1 MANIAKKAVIDAV
14 ESRIKQ
20 FQEDGSIHFPANYS
34 PQNALKSAW
43 LVIQDTQDMNH
54 KKALDVC
61 TQESVANALLNT
73 VVQGLSPAK
82 KQVYYIVYG
91 SKLEAQRSYFGTMAV
106 TKRLNG
112 VKDVFAQVIYEGD
125 EFEFVI
131 ERGRKRITKHTQK
144 LENIDITKII
154 GAYAT
159 ILYGD
164 GEEFTEVM
172 NKAQIDKA
180 FAKSKMKTNSV
191 QKDFTEEMSKRTV
204 INRTCKMFVNTS
216 DDSDLVI
223 EAFHA
228 TEHYDQEEM
237 VDKDVE
243 KNANQGEVID
253 ITDTVTEVEQKPEEK
268 PSVEPEVVINADEG
282 PGF

>member
-20 FQEDGSIHFPANYS
+20 FQEDGSIHFPENYS

-43 LVIQDTQDMNH
+43 LIIQDTQDMNH

-73 VVQGLSPAK
+73 VIQGLSPAK

-106 TKRLNG
+106 TKRLHG
-112 VKDVFAQVIYEGD
+112 VTDVFAQVIYEGD
-125 EFEFVI
+125 EFEFEINHGCKKV
-131 ERGRKRITKHTQK
+131 TKHTQK
-144 LENIDITKII
+144 LENIDNAKII

-159 ILYGD
+159 VIYGD
-164 GEEFTEVM
+164 KEFTEIM
-172 NKAQIDKA
+172 NKAQIEKA
-180 FAKSKMKTNSV
+180 FSKSKMKTNSV
-191 QKDFTEEMSKRTV
+191 QKDFVEEMSKRTV

-237 VDKDVE
+237 VDKDVD
-243 KNANQGEVID
+243 KNANQGEVIH
-253 ITDTVTEVEQKPEEK
+253 ITDTVTEVKQ
-268 PSVEPEVVINADEG
+268 EPEPETQKEPEQTTDTDEG

>member
-20 FQEDGSIHFPANYS
+20 FQEDGSIHFPENYS

-43 LVIQDTQDMNH
+43 LIIQDTQDMNH

-73 VVQGLSPAK
+73 VIQGLSPAK

-106 TKRLNG
+106 TKRLHG
-112 VKDVFAQVIYEGD
+112 VTDVFAQVIYEGD
-125 EFEFVI
+125 EFEFEINHGCKKV
-131 ERGRKRITKHTQK
+131 TKHTQK
-144 LENIDITKII
+144 LENIDNAKII

-159 ILYGD
+159 VIYGD
-164 GEEFTEVM
+164 KEFTEIM
-172 NKAQIDKA
+172 NKAQIEKA
-180 FAKSKMKTNSV
+180 FSKSKMKTNSV
-191 QKDFTEEMSKRTV
+191 QKDFVEEMSKRTV

-253 ITDTVTEVEQKPEEK
+253 ITDTVTEVKQ
-268 PSVEPEVVINADEG
+268 EPEPETQKEPEQTTDTDEG

>member
-43 LVIQDTQDMNH
+43 LIIQDTQDMNH

-73 VVQGLSPAK
+73 VIQGLSPAK

-106 TKRLNG
+106 TKRLHG
-112 VKDVFAQVIYEGD
+112 VTDVFAQVIYEGD
-125 EFEFVI
+125 EFEFEINHGCKKV
-131 ERGRKRITKHTQK
+131 TKHTQK
-144 LENIDITKII
+144 LENIDNAKII

-159 ILYGD
+159 VIYGD
-164 GEEFTEVM
+164 KEFTEIM
-172 NKAQIDKA
+172 NKAQIEKA
-180 FAKSKMKTNSV
+180 FSKSKMKTNSV
-191 QKDFTEEMSKRTV
+191 QKDFVEEMSKRTV

-253 ITDTVTEVEQKPEEK
+253 ITDTVTEVKQ
-268 PSVEPEVVINADEG
+268 EPEPETQKEPEQTTDTDEG